1 MKLLYG
7 KTPDGQETLA
17 IRNLAGELGVTFD
30 TARLLYFRGAD
41 TKEKARRF
49 LSPDKTA
56 FGDPL
61 LLSGMKEAVARITRA
76 RDDGDSV
83 LVFGDYDA
91 DGICATAILTKA
103 LAEFGINAEKIVP
116 EREDGYGLNVS
127 LVDEVRKNRPINLL
141 ITVDCGI
148 SDAEKIEELK
158 KRGIDVIVTDHHEP
172 PEILPDCVRIDPKIA
187 GQEYPFNGLCG
198 AGVAYKLSRALIGEK
213 ADDYLDLAALAT
225 VADSMDLIEE
235 NRSIVAEGLKL
246 INAPRPRAVFKNLLG
261 DNKKATAQTLAFQV
275 APRLNAGGRMG
286 DAKAALEA
294 FTSDDENVVFDRCVK
309 LSAYNVQRQVECDEM
324 YKEAK
329 ELIHRENSF
338 FDPVIL
344 VASEKWRTG
353 FIGIVAARLSE
364 DFSRP
369 VIVFAGVDGGYKGS
383 ARSVPEVNIFEAL
396 CAVKDLTVEFGGH
409 SQAAGVAVTKENYEL
424 LRAGICAYVKERKL
438 LAKAEKTVFAE
449 WNIQGKIDA
458 RFAKELDMLEPFG
471 VGNRRPL
478 FTAEEESGVISR
490 PLKKGSPHYTF
501 NLEAGEMLDFG
512 GGGNVEV
519 LALPVKKTVVF
530 EINRSIFGGKE
541 YVKGFVK
548 NVLTDKSD
556 LSAIDPFVLRNE
568 LKKLLGT
575 GENGKNGA
583 IAATAAGGFGASA
596 SDTAAILDDSSTAC
610 DTATEAF
617 DTAATS
623 DTASATFC
631 FAAATLDNA
640 DDFEARPIEKG
651 LGTLYAVSD
660 YKNLKYYG
668 YGENGED
675 ESGKRPEIYFFRPP
689 ERSAADCVVVS
700 LSEACGEHGEIVY
713 LDKPVAVK
721 DFGLPVS
728 ANKTLDGY
736 SRLLSGASADRGEFA
751 RVFSYLL
758 SLNGKPF
765 IGTAEAF
772 VEYKPSFS
780 AAQFIFSAE
789 TFLELGIFAIE
800 NGRLLF
806 DARVKSALDNS
817 TIYKAVK
824 TAVKL

>member
-7 KTPDGQETLA
+7 KTPDQNETLA
-17 IRNLAGELGVTFD
+17 IKKLAGALGVTFD
-30 TARLLYFRGAD
+30 TARLLYFRGAN
-41 TKEKARRF
+41 TEKKAREF
-49 LSPDKTA
+49 LSPDKSA
-56 FGDPL
+56 FYSPF
-61 LLSGMKEAVARITRA
+61 LLSGMKEAVSRITRA
-76 RDDGDSV
+76 RDDREGV

-103 LAEFGINAEKIVP
+103 LAEFGIKAEKIVP
-116 EREDGYGLNVS
+116 ERENGYGLNLS
-127 LVDEVRKNRPINLL
+127 LVDEVSGKCPITLL

-148 SDAEKIEELK
+148 SDADKIEEIK

-172 PEILPDCVRIDPKIA
+172 PENLPDCIRIDPKIA

-198 AGVAYKLSRALIGEK
+198 AGVAYKLAAALIGEK
-213 ADDYLDLAALAT
+213 ADEYLDLAALAT
-225 VADSMDLIEE
+225 VADSMELVEE

-246 INAPRPRAVFKNLLG
+246 INAPNARRVFKNLLG
-261 DNKKATAQTLAFQV
+261 DDKKSTAQTLAFQV

-286 DAKAALEA
+286 DAKTALDA
-294 FTSDDENVVFDRCVK
+294 FTSDDENVVFDCCVK
-309 LSAYNVQRQVECDEM
+309 LSAYNVRRQVECDEM
-324 YKEAK
+324 YREAK
-329 ELIHRENSF
+329 DIIRRENSF

-344 VASEKWRTG
+344 VASDEWRTG
-353 FIGIVAARLSE
+353 FIGIVAARLAE

-383 ARSVPEVNIFEAL
+383 ARSVAEVNIYEAL

-409 SQAAGVAVTKENYEL
+409 SQAAGVAVAKENYEQFRTRL
-424 LRAGICAYVKERKL
+424 CAYVKERKL

-449 WNIQGKIDA
+449 WNIDGKIDP

-478 FTAEEESGVISR
+478 FTARTEGCVSSR

-501 NLEAGEMLDFG
+501 SLEAGEMLDFG
-512 GGGNVEV
+512 GERNAED
-519 LALPVKKTVVF
+519 LSLPTKKTVVF
-530 EINRSIFGGKE
+530 ELNRSEFRGKE

-548 NVLTDKSD
+548 AVITDKSD
-556 LSAIDPFVLRNE
+556 LSSVDSFVLRNE
-568 LKKLLGT
+568 LQKVLKK
-575 GENGKNGA
+575 
-583 IAATAAGGFGASA
+583 
-596 SDTAAILDDSSTAC
+596 D
-610 DTATEAF
+610 
-617 DTAATS
+617 
-623 DTASATFC
+623 
-631 FAAATLDNA
+631 AAARLKEGADNA
-640 DDFEARPIEKG
+640 CAYAHSAKIVEPHPIEKG

-675 ESGKRPEIYFFRPP
+675 ENGSRPEIYFFRPP
-689 ERSAADCVVVS
+689 ERSAADCVVIS

-721 DFGLPVS
+721 DFGLPAS

-736 SRLLSGASADRGEFA
+736 SRLLSCASADRDEFA

-758 SLNGKPF
+758 TLNGKPF
-765 IGTAEAF
+765 VGTAEAF
-772 VEYKPSFS
+772 IEYKPSFS

-800 NGRLLF
+800 NGRLIY

-817 TIYKAVK
+817 KIYKAVK